1 MRFAP
6 TAEQKQFAESL
17 HDVLAGA
24 DTPAAVREWGEGR
37 HEPGLKIWRDL
48 ADLGV
53 PALLVPERDGG
64 LGASAADLVVAF
76 EVLGYH
82 AVPGPLVESV
92 AVAPRLAPRES
103 LPALA
108 SGELL
113 ATVASP
119 PLVPYALD
127 ADVAGLVLRVRD
139 GGVERARSVAGPVR
153 SVDAARRLFRVRA
166 GEALGDAPGEAFELG
181 LLAVSAQLAGAGRW
195 LLEQASA
202 YARQREQYGRA
213 IGSFQAVKHL
223 LADVATRLELA
234 RPLVHGAAVTMTACD
249 VSAAKVAAG
258 EAAYLA
264 ARTALQVHGA
274 IGYTAEH
281 DLGLWLTRVRALT
294 GAWGGAAWH
303 RARVLAGLD
312 VRDG

>member
-6 TAEQKQFAESL
+6 TAEQRQFAASL
-17 HDVLAGA
+17 HDLLAGA
-24 DTPAAVREWGEGR
+24 DTPATVRAWGDGR

-48 ADLGV
+48 ADLGL

-64 LGASAADLVVAF
+64 LGGSATDLVVAF

-82 AVPGPLVESV
+82 AVPGPLAESV
-92 AVAPRLAPRES
+92 AVAPSLAPRES

-113 ATVASP
+113 ATVAQP

-127 ADVAGLVLRVRD
+127 ADVAGLVLRVHD
-139 GGVERARSVAGPVR
+139 GAVERTGADGEPVR
-153 SVDAARRLFRVRA
+153 SLDAARRLFPVRA
-166 GEALGDAPGEAFELG
+166 GEVLGTAPAEAFELG
-181 LLAVSAQLAGAGRW
+181 VLAVSAQLTGAGRW
-195 LLEQASA
+195 LLGQASA
-202 YARQREQYGRA
+202 YAKQREQYGRA

-234 RPLVHGAAVTMTACD
+234 RPLAHGAAVTMTARD

-303 RARVLAGLD
+303 RARVLGG
-312 VRDG
+312 RDG